1 MKVSTDGVILG
12 AWSKLAMSPVSQ
24 SLSQSQSQKTMLTT
38 TSSEIEQG
46 LPITNQSPIKRAV
59 QVLDIGTGTGL
70 LSLMLAQRYAE
81 NKVPV
86 SIVALEI
93 NEDAAKQA
101 KFNFEQS
108 PWAHTDLVQF
118 KVERNSV
125 QNWSANNSRSEP
137 KISARDNDSES
148 TDCIENSGFGE
159 ESGCSEESL
168 FYFDHIICN
177 PPYFSQS
184 LKSEANQARDTAR
197 HNDILPFDQLAKI
210 VTKHLSQ
217 NGHFDLILP
226 IEEAHRFVECANQ
239 VSLTLVHHASLQH
252 SENKP
257 PNRYLM
263 QFVKT
268 TKSDEQLNAQATA
281 AGSGSDLGSGPQPKP
296 ISEPILGSSY
306 TIGTR
311 LGQDTEI
318 IIVRDEASQFHP
330 SFAKYTKDFYLKL

>member
-1 MKVSTDGVILG
+1 
-12 AWSKLAMSPVSQ
+12 
-24 SLSQSQSQKTMLTT
+24 
-38 TSSEIEQG
+38 
-46 LPITNQSPIKRAV
+46 
-59 QVLDIGTGTGL
+59 
-70 LSLMLAQRYAE
+70 MLAQRYAE

-108 PWAHTDLVQF
+108 PWAQTDLVQF

-137 KISARDNDSES
+137 EISARDNDSES
-148 TDCIENSGFGE
+148 TDCIENSGLGAN
-159 ESGCSEESL
+159 SGCSEESSFGEESEL
-168 FYFDHIICN
+168 YFDHIICN

-184 LKSEANQARDTAR
+184 LKSEKNQARDTAR

-268 TKSDEQLNAQATA
+268 TKSDEQLNAQAT
-281 AGSGSDLGSGPQPKP
+281 GSDLDLGLGPLPKP
-296 ISEPILGSSY
+296 ISKPILGSSH
-306 TIGTR
+306 TTGTR
-311 LGQDTEI
+311 LGQKTEI